1 MQLEDKVAENYVFA
15 KLSNKQMELRCGDHD
30 KGVSITLCKSKKQL
44 EITCW
49 YDSGYGGMESVVV
62 PISEFKENF
71 GL

>member
-1 MQLEDKVAENYVFA
+1 MDKMANEYVFA
-15 KLSNKQMELRCGDHD
+15 KLSNKQIELLCGDRD
-30 KGVSITLCKSKKQL
+30 KGVSITLCKTKKQF

-49 YDSGYGGMESVVV
+49 YDSGYGGMDSIIV